1 LYPHPGPL
9 PGREREK
16 SGAGFWLNYPLT
28 NDADRSPSPSG
39 EREKSGAGFWLN
51 YPLTNDAE

>member
-1 LYPHPGPL
+1 MI
-9 PGREREK
+9 
-16 SGAGFWLNYPLT
+16 
-28 NDADRSPSPSG
+28 PSPLE